1 MWIVIAVVVVV
12 VVVVDAAR
20 ADLPSDCA
28 VTHEIDD
35 DHDYDN
41 DNEKSDSLESMS
53 RLQAL
58 W

>member
-1 MWIVIAVVVVV
+1 VV

-41 DNEKSDSLESMS
+41 DNDNEKSDSLESMS